1 MLQSMTSLA
10 FVQILVEYAFLL
22 RLAALK
28 TRHLSSIGDDMR
40 ITWNGVIKLEHVR
53 ARIKE

>member
-1 MLQSMTSLA
+1 MTSLA

-28 TRHLSSIGDDMR
+28 TRHLSLIGDDMR